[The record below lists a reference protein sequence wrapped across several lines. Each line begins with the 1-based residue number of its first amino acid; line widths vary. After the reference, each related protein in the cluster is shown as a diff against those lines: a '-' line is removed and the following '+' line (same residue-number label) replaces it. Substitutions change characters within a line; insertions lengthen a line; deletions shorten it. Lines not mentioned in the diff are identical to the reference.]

1 MFAFGIFKVI
11 YSPFKA
17 FKEIMQNPKYTGPIL
32 IMILFMAANTG
43 YLYLRASKTYYEQT
57 LPKDTDEWTQNKSLW
72 ASNTVP
78 NESNDS
84 LSGGYY
90 GNKSIEFSIVNDTKI
105 WMQINFSEPIICS
118 GTDGYKNVT
127 FWIKAIYP
135 NTTEIMNATLYLF
148 SNQTSYFS
156 HDLPKDSFPSN
167 ETLWNKLNIPLG
179 PENGWVGV
187 ADWGNITSLKLEFI
201 WSKNANLTMRLD
213 GLFFRG
219 IFKSALEIV
228 GASTYPIYTLF
239 SSTMQFFVTWVFI
252 GGLTFI
258 IAKGLGAKILW
269 RASLI
274 IIGFALI
281 TLFVQALINVATIA
295 TWPTLNVPLEFL
307 GGIEGES
314 QIAQNQLFEKI
325 TLSSQIN
332 QFAQIAMLV
341 WTIALCTIA
350 VRLLTEFSWNKS
362 ALVAV
367 VAYFIGNMAV
377 NLIMSM

>member
-1 MFAFGIFKVI
+1 
-11 YSPFKA
+11 
-17 FKEIMQNPKYTGPIL
+17 
-32 IMILFMAANTG
+32 
-43 YLYLRASKTYYEQT
+43 
-57 LPKDTDEWTQNKSLW
+57 
-72 ASNTVP
+72 
-78 NESNDS
+78 
-84 LSGGYY
+84 
-90 GNKSIEFSIVNDTKI
+90 
-105 WMQINFSEPIICS
+105 
-118 GTDGYKNVT
+118 
-127 FWIKAIYP
+127 
-135 NTTEIMNATLYLF
+135 
-148 SNQTSYFS
+148 
-156 HDLPKDSFPSN
+156 
-167 ETLWNKLNIPLG
+167 
-179 PENGWVGV
+179 
-187 ADWGNITSLKLEFI
+187 
-201 WSKNANLTMRLD
+201 
-213 GLFFRG
+213 
-219 IFKSALEIV
+219 
-228 GASTYPIYTLF
+228 
-239 SSTMQFFVTWVFI
+239 MQFFVTWVFI

-314 QIAQNQLFEKI
+314 HIAQNQLFEKI